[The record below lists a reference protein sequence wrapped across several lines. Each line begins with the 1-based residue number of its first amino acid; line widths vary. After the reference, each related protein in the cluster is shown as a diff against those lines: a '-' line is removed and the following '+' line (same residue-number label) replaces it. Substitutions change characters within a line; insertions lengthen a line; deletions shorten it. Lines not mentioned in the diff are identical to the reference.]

1 MPEGNNN
8 IDPKALDFLN
18 QTKGKPK
25 EEYVQDIEKEGE
37 NEVPLKKMKKQPE
50 KEHKRVTFIISK
62 ESDLKLKLLG
72 FNLCKLVPKLL
83 DEYLL
88 REDVQKLIK
97 ENIKVVKG

>member
-18 QTKGKPK
+18 QTIGKSK
-25 EEYVQDIEKEGE
+25 DEYVQAIEGE

-72 FNLCKLVPKLL
+72 FNLCKLVPQLL